1 MIKWSLSHELS
12 NIGKSINMTYHI
24 NRISQN
30 HMVISIDPE
39 EAFDKIQ
46 QPFIIKAQQV
56 TDRRNIPQ
64 HNKGHMLQTH
74 S

>member
-1 MIKWSLSHELS
+1 
-12 NIGKSINMTYHI
+12 
-24 NRISQN
+24 
-30 HMVISIDPE
+30 MVISIDPE